1 VKRGEVWWAEE
12 PADSPR
18 PYLVLTRD
26 QAIPSLNKLIVAPA
40 TRTIRN
46 IPTEVELSREDGMGV
61 ECARTGDQLLSW
73 FSLLLPFPLAVLL
86 LLRGLL
92 LRATRDG
99 DLGGLVDH
107 GAVLCDER
115 CRHRE
120 L

>member
-61 ECARTGDQLLSW
+61 ECVLNLDNTTLILKALLIEHMTT
-73 FSLLLPFPLAVLL
+73 
-86 LLRGLL
+86 LRGERMSEVCRALA
-92 LRATRDG
+92 RATN
-99 DLGGLVDH
+99 
-107 GAVLCDER
+107 C
-115 CRHRE
+115 
-120 L
+120 